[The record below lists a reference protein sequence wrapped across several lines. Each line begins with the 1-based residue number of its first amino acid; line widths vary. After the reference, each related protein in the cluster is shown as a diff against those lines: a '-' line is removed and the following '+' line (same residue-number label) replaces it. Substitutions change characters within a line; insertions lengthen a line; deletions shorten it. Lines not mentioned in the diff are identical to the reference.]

1 MAIHWEPVGDGRVL
15 AVSDDHRFGTD
26 TVILSYFAAPKTAG
40 EAVCDL
46 GTGCGCIPFLLLNQP
61 VAPRR
66 ILGVDKQPDAIM
78 LCRLSADKN
87 KLHGM
92 LQFAEADWCFPKAS
106 QLRAALTALSATRRI
121 SKTAAAEKAATPRMP
136 PPVTGRRIR

>member
-26 TVILSYFAAPKTAG
+26 TVILSYFAAPQTAG

-87 KLHGM
+87 KLHGL
-92 LQFAEADWCFPKAS
+92 LQFAEAD
-106 QLRAALTALSATRRI
+106 
-121 SKTAAAEKAATPRMP
+121 
-136 PPVTGRRIR
+136 

>member
-26 TVILSYFAAPKTAG
+26 AVILSYFAAPQKVEET
-40 EAVCDL
+40 VCDL
-46 GTGCGCIPFLLLNQP
+46 GTGCGCIPFLLLNQAA
-61 VAPRR
+61 VPRY

-87 KLHGM
+87 KLHGT
-92 LQFAEADWCFPKAS
+92 L
-106 QLRAALTALSATRRI
+106 
-121 SKTAAAEKAATPRMP
+121 
-136 PPVTGRRIR
+136 